1 MKNKILEL
9 EKSLFKYEYMTDI
22 AYLNEIIDDQYI
34 EVEKSGKQFNKED
47 VIKELSI
54 LKEDRKI
61 SIYNYTCELL
71 EEKIYLIHYIT
82 KSNEDNIYRTSIW
95 KKENGKIKIIFHQA
109 SLYKEKVNLI
119 EY

>member
-34 EVEKSGKQFNKED
+34 EVGKSGRKFLKNE
-47 VIKELSI
+47 VIKDLSI
-54 LKEDRKI
+54 LKQDRKI
-61 SIYNYTCELL
+61 SIYNFTCYKID
-71 EEKIYLIHYIT
+71 EKIYLIHYIT
-82 KSNEDNIYRTSIW
+82 KSNEENIYRTSIW

>member
-34 EVEKSGKQFNKED
+34 EVGKSGKQFNKED

-61 SIYNYTCELL
+61 SIYNFLL
-71 EEKIYLIHYIT
+71 VHLLILHLFY
-82 KSNEDNIYRTSIW
+82 
-95 KKENGKIKIIFHQA
+95 
-109 SLYKEKVNLI
+109 
-119 EY
+119 

>member
-1 MKNKILEL
+1 
-9 EKSLFKYEYMTDI
+9 MTDI

-54 LKEDRKI
+54 LKVDRKI

-71 EEKIYLIHYIT
+71 EEKLYLIHYIS
-82 KSNEDNIYRTSIW
+82 KSNEYNIYRTSIW

-109 SLYKEKVNLI
+109 SLYKEIVILI

>member
-34 EVEKSGKQFNKED
+34 EVGKSGKQFNKED

-61 SIYNYTCELL
+61 SIYNYTCCPHYFLL
-71 EEKIYLIHYIT
+71 YNVLNIFFLLGVHMYSCIYLFFVLLLIL
-82 KSNEDNIYRTSIW
+82 
-95 KKENGKIKIIFHQA
+95 IILLLH
-109 SLYKEKVNLI
+109 LLC
-119 EY
+119 